1 MTKDK
6 PRIPENHRNSLSVT
20 ARTIEKSLDEM
31 EELLSR
37 GGVHK
42 LTYTVHSSYTD
53 DERQSILGTIRELR
67 KANEEMVNDLG
78 LKREE
83 RKEEQIIRARV
94 THLWT
99 ILVDSTSRGM
109 RGFGVLPTAP
119 ARMIDQHID
128 RLLKILQRLM
138 E

>member
-1 MTKDK
+1 VTKDK
-6 PRIPENHRNSLSVT
+6 PRIPENHRRSLSVT

-37 GGVHK
+37 GDVHK

-53 DERQSILGTIRELR
+53 DERQSILEIIRELR

-78 LKREE
+78 LRSEE
-83 RKEEQIIRARV
+83 RKEVQIIQARV
-94 THLWT
+94 AHLWT

-109 RGFGVLPTAP
+109 KGFGVLSKDH
-119 ARMIDQHID
+119 AREVDQHVEK
-128 RLLKILQRLM
+128 LLNLIQQLM
-138 E
+138 